1 MLSNVLVDRA
11 IIFILI
17 FIFFPYFL
25 FIHLSFKNEDL
36 WSKWRQEAGLTKKDS
51 SVVGVEH

>member
-25 FIHLSFKNEDL
+25 FIYLSFKNEDL